1 MEFERLTQT
10 YKTLLEKTMQK
21 TKILIREKY
30 ALCDALVKTIHEA
43 SDNRQTHLNLQ
54 NIYIEPLIRE
64 VYETIYKIENYSI
77 EHHLKFVNTLTGEY
91 ERISSQYIHLDKMK
105 REMLE
110 HLYSTSKQLRNFY
123 EFGGLREILVSL
135 QKNLHTL
142 FRNEPNCI
150 DNIKKFERMIYDCQ
164 YQYHE
169 NIQFLHTLMEYFSQ
183 PTECPPHL

>member
-21 TKILIREKY
+21 TEILIREKY

-43 SDNRQTHLNLQ
+43 NNNIQTHLNLQ

-64 VYETIYKIENYSI
+64 VCETIHKIEKYNI
-77 EHHLKFVNTLTGEY
+77 ENHLKFVSTLTGEY
-91 ERISSQYIHLDKMK
+91 ERISSLDIHPDMMK

-110 HLYSTSKQLRNFY
+110 HLDSTSKQLRNFY
-123 EFGGLREILVSL
+123 EFEGLREIIVSL

-142 FRNEPNCI
+142 FQNEPNCI

-164 YQYHE
+164 HQYHE

>member
-21 TKILIREKY
+21 TEILIREKY
-30 ALCDALVKTIHEA
+30 ALCDVLVKTIHEA
-43 SDNRQTHLNLQ
+43 DNNRQTYLNLQ

-64 VYETIYKIENYSI
+64 VYETIYKIEKYSI
-77 EHHLKFVNTLTGEY
+77 ENHLKFVNTLTGEY
-91 ERISSQYIHLDKMK
+91 ERISSQDIHPDKMK

-110 HLYSTSKQLRNFY
+110 HLLSTSKQLRDFC
-123 EFGGLREILVSL
+123 EFEGLREIIVSL

-142 FRNEPNCI
+142 FQNEPNCI
-150 DNIKKFERMIYDCQ
+150 DNIKKFESMIYDCQ
-164 YQYHE
+164 HQYHE
-169 NIQFLHTLMEYFSQ
+169 NICFLHTLMEYFSQ